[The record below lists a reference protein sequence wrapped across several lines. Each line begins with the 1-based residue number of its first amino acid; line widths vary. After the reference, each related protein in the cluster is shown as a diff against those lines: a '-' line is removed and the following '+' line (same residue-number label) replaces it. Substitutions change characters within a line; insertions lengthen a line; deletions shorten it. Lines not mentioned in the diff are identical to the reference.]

1 MPATGRAAAATM
13 TPAAVGSTA
22 SSHAAT
28 ATEEIKAVDSLVR
41 LHGLATPEKVEI
53 NITARNQLEGLDD
66 EALLRMAGQTIRL
79 TPEEY
84 RVLEDNEDE

>member
-1 MPATGRAAAATM
+1 M
-13 TPAAVGSTA
+13 
-22 SSHAAT
+22 
-28 ATEEIKAVDSLVR
+28 DSLVR